1 MPELTI
7 DNRKV
12 TVDQGTS
19 ILEAAMSNGIF
30 IPNLCYDRRLK
41 PYGGC
46 RLCIVEVQGQRKLVT
61 ACSTPVK
68 NGMIVFT
75 DTPKVT
81 KIRKTLLELLLLHH
95 PLDCPVCDKAGEC
108 ALQDLAFR
116 YAASENRFSA
126 VRKHEPARQRET
138 LISRSMSRCI
148 LCGKCVKLCHEYQ
161 GAHAVNFIGRGFK
174 TKVSPAFGESLE
186 CEFCGQ
192 CIDICPVGALGS
204 ATYRSKSRSWY
215 EEEHPTICPY
225 CGCGCTINLFIRE
238 NKIFRARGKTGQ
250 GINKGDLCAKGRFG
264 FDFIYGENRL
274 TTPLIRK
281 EGRQVPASWDEALAL
296 IAKRLEVIRQEYGS
310 SAIGA
315 LGSQRCTM
323 EDNYM
328 LQRFMRDVIGSDNI
342 DSGARFGYAMAHDAI
357 RAVLGIDYHP
367 VRWDIT
373 PETDFILVLESD
385 ITSSLPVWGLKFI
398 KAKND
403 GAKLVI
409 ADALDTKLA
418 KNSSL
423 WLQIRPGSGEAL
435 LKCLIMLISEDTL
448 VRKRAEGIPNFDALL
463 GSIERYTPAYTALVT
478 GLAEREIM
486 DLAADYKQARKRLLA
501 MTIGTSENRKG
512 LNTLLLAANL
522 VLLMGDDPST
532 LQVPAELSN
541 TLGMWV
547 AGVRPL
553 SGGKDARSM
562 LYKAGGI
569 KAFYIIGENPLAT
582 FKQSE
587 TVELRLRSC
596 DLLIVQDINLTETAR
611 LANVV
616 LPACSW
622 GEKEGTFMNA
632 TGTLQQMP
640 RLLPPTGKSLPDWR
654 ILRDLAAVMNSEIG
668 SLDIKQIR
676 KEIHERVSG
685 LTLAGTNPPAFHP
698 VPDIPHELPDESFPL
713 VLVTSD
719 LFQHSGTISAESR
732 NLGSAISD
740 AYLKIHPA
748 DAEKYGITDDDYVRV
763 SSRRGE
769 VYIKAV
775 VTADVMEGTV
785 FAPVHFPHVRIHNIT
800 HPASD
805 GEAPVDAVKIEPV
818 L

>member
-1 MPELTI
+1 MTELTI
-7 DNRKV
+7 DNRKIS
-12 TVDQGTS
+12 VDPGTS
-19 ILEAAMSNGIF
+19 ILEAAMSHGIF

-46 RLCIVEVQGQRKLVT
+46 RLCIVEVQGQRKLIT

-68 NGMIVFT
+68 AGMVVST
-75 DTPKVT
+75 DTPKVA

-116 YAASENRFSA
+116 YGASESRFSA
-126 VRKHEPARQRET
+126 VRKHEPARQGET
-138 LISRSMSRCI
+138 LISRSMNRCI

-161 GAHAVNFIGRGFK
+161 GAQAVNLIGRGFK
-174 TKVSPAFGESLE
+174 TKVSPAFEENLD

-204 ATYRSKSRSWY
+204 ASYRSKSRSWY

-225 CGCGCTINLFIRE
+225 CGCGCTTNLFIRD
-238 NKIFRARGKTGQ
+238 NRILRARGKAGQ
-250 GINKGDLCAKGRFG
+250 GVNKGDLCAKGRFG

-281 EGRQVPASWDEALAL
+281 EGRQVPTSWDEALAL
-296 IAKRLEVIRQEYGS
+296 IAKRLDVIMQEHGS

-328 LQRFMRDVIGSDNI
+328 LQRFMREVIGSDNI
-342 DSGARFGYAMAHDAI
+342 DSSARFGYAMAHDAI
-357 RAVLGIDYHP
+357 KRVLGIDYRP
-367 VRWDIT
+367 IRWDIP
-373 PETDFILVLESD
+373 PETDFIFVLESD

-398 KAKND
+398 KAKNE
-403 GAKLVI
+403 GAKLAV

-418 KNSSL
+418 RNSSS
-423 WLQIRPGSGEAL
+423 WLQIRPGSGEAI
-435 LKCLIMLISEDTL
+435 LKCLIILLCEDQS
-448 VRKRAEGIPNFDALL
+448 VRNRAEAIPNFDALL
-463 GSIERYTPAYTALVT
+463 GSIERYTPAYTSLVT
-478 GLAEREIM
+478 GLSEREIM
-486 DLAADYKQARKRLLA
+486 DLASDYKQAAKRLLA

-512 LNTLLLAANL
+512 LNALLLAANL
-522 VLLMGDDPST
+522 VLLMGDDPAT
-532 LQVPAELSN
+532 LQVPAELCN

-562 LYKAGGI
+562 LYKASGI
-569 KAFYIIGENPLAT
+569 RAFYIMGENPLAT
-582 FKQSE
+582 FRQSDA
-587 TVELRLRSC
+587 VELRLRSC
-596 DLLIVQDINLTETAR
+596 DFLVVQDISLTETAR

-640 RLLPPTGKSLPDWR
+640 RLLPPTGKSLPDWQ
-654 ILRDLAAVMNSEIG
+654 ILRDLAGVMNSELG
-668 SLDIKQIR
+668 SLDVIQIR
-676 KEIHERVSG
+676 KEISDLVSG
-685 LTLAGTNPPAFHP
+685 LALAGTNPPAFYP
-698 VPDIPHELPDESFPL
+698 VPDSPRELPDEIYPL
-713 VLVTSD
+713 VLFTSD
-719 LFQHSGTISAESR
+719 LFQHSGTISVESR

-740 AYLKIHPA
+740 AYLKINPA
-748 DAEKYGITDDDYVRV
+748 DAEKYHIIDDDYVRM

-769 VYIKAV
+769 VYIKAN
-775 VTADVMEGTV
+775 VTSDVMEGTV

-800 HPASD
+800 HAASD
-805 GEAPVDAVKIEPV
+805 GEAPIDAVKVEPAS
-818 L
+818 